1 MNKKKDREFMKK
13 WKFLKNKERERAGID
28 LIERAEIY
36 ETKKLRS
43 QETNN
48 ERKEEGKGK
57 ERVR

>member
-1 MNKKKDREFMKK
+1 MKK
-13 WKFLKNKERERAGID
+13 RKFLKNKERERAGID